1 MHLWT
6 NCKCLLES
14 HNLFCPLPLPVSIT
28 GIFCCIWLII
38 LQQHSKE
45 QTQDQTSALESCY
58 LMAHNT
64 VSDSAAHVSAP
75 RPSWVDDSTFHTS
88 QVGIL
93 LWFPLKVTIIFTIRK
108 WFEPRSNICTLIEK
122 DHLGDWSP
130 EKDCSL

>member
-1 MHLWT
+1 MIV
-6 NCKCLLES
+6 
-14 HNLFCPLPLPVSIT
+14 LFLYLSQSLA
-28 GIFCCIWLII
+28 IFHCIWLII

-64 VSDSAAHVSAP
+64 VSDSAVHVNAP

-93 LWFPLKVTIIFTIRK
+93 LWFPLKVSIFTKRK
-108 WFEPRSNICTLIEK
+108 WFEPRSII
-122 DHLGDWSP
+122 P
-130 EKDCSL
+130 